1 MPHQL
6 SIKSVYNDRL
16 QTFTK
21 LFEKLK
27 DVGQTHI
34 GLILA
39 RPASHSHSTK
49 EVLAAYDEVF
59 GETISSNVVRYHG
72 KTFADGIW
80 EAKQLVQIDNHLQ
93 VVLTE
98 GDTTAAGA
106 YSEYQKSGLDVTV
119 IGQENELPSKLLGFS
134 TIDYHLEEVGRQSV
148 ALLEEDVRSVAVPV
162 EIVERKSGD
171 EPRVMRNRS

>member
-1 MPHQL
+1 M
-6 SIKSVYNDRL
+6 
-16 QTFTK
+16 
-21 LFEKLK
+21 
-27 DVGQTHI
+27 
-34 GLILA
+34 
-39 RPASHSHSTK
+39 
-49 EVLAAYDEVF
+49 LAAYDEVF